1 MEEIINSI
9 NFKEIIN
16 DINNI
21 PQLFNDI
28 KNSIETI
35 PNVYKELEKITE
47 LTIFEEW
54 KERSENI
61 ILNLQEI
68 NEETKNCI
76 ENIKEEELKITNEK
90 ETIDNLIIEN
100 ESKLDKV
107 MEIEERRN
115 KIEKENEEKIQ

>member
-28 KNSIETI
+28 KNSVETI

-61 ILNLQEI
+61 I
-68 NEETKNCI
+68 
-76 ENIKEEELKITNEK
+76 EEL
-90 ETIDNLIIEN
+90 
-100 ESKLDKV
+100 
-107 MEIEERRN
+107 
-115 KIEKENEEKIQ
+115 Q